1 MDSHLFGYFGRN
13 RLRCLVVFL
22 RARKKL
28 LKESEMNTMK
38 TTFLMALLTV
48 LLVTAGGALG
58 GEGGMMM
65 AFIVALVMNGVSYWF
80 SDKIVL
86 RMYGAKEIGPEEAPK
101 LHRIVQ
107 ELALRAQMPMPKLY
121 LIPQEAP
128 NAFATGRDERHAA
141 VAVTEGILRILDEAE
156 LRGVLAHELSHI
168 KNRDILVGTIAAT
181 MAGAISMLANLAH
194 WGMIFGG
201 RSSDNREGGHPIV
214 ALLMII
220 IAPLAAMLV
229 QMAISRSREFGA
241 DATGAAIGGDPLS
254 LANALRKLQRGV
266 ERIPM
271 EANPATAHMFI
282 VNPLTGGGLMTLFST
297 HPPLEERIRR
307 LEGMASGRP

>member
-1 MDSHLFGYFGRN
+1 
-13 RLRCLVVFL
+13 
-22 RARKKL
+22 
-28 LKESEMNTMK
+28 MNTFK

-48 LLVTAGGALG
+48 LLVTAGGFLG

-65 AFIVALVMNGVSYWF
+65 AFLFALIMNGVSYWF

-86 RMYGAKEIGPEEAPK
+86 RMYKAKEIGPGDSQK

-128 NAFATGRDERHAA
+128 NAFATGRDEKHAA
-141 VAVTEGILRILDEAE
+141 IAVTEGILRILDEAE
-156 LRGVLAHELSHI
+156 LRGVLAHELSHV

-181 MAGAISMLANLAH
+181 MAGAISMLANMAH

-214 ALLMII
+214 ALAMII
-220 IAPLAAMLV
+220 VAPLAALLV

-241 DATGAAIGGDPLS
+241 DTTGAAISGDPLS
-254 LANALRKLQRGV
+254 LANALRKLERGV

-297 HPPLEERIRR
+297 HPPMQERIRR
-307 LEGMASGRP
+307 LEGMTGIRQ

>member
-1 MDSHLFGYFGRN
+1 
-13 RLRCLVVFL
+13 
-22 RARKKL
+22 
-28 LKESEMNTMK
+28 MNTLK

-48 LLVTAGGALG
+48 LLVTAGGAFG
-58 GEGGMMM
+58 GEGGMVI
-65 AFIVALVMNGVSYWF
+65 AFLFALVMNGVSYWF

-86 RMYGAKEIGPEEAPK
+86 RMYGAKEITQGEAPK

-107 ELALRAQMPMPKLY
+107 ELALHAKMPMPRLY

-128 NAFATGRDERHAA
+128 NAFATGRDEKHAA
-141 VAVTEGILRILDEAE
+141 VAVTEGILRILDEPE

-181 MAGAISMLANLAH
+181 MAGAISMLANMAH

-229 QMAISRSREFGA
+229 QMAISRRREFGA
-241 DATGAAIGGDPLS
+241 DATGAMISGDPLS
-254 LANALRKLQRGV
+254 LANALRKLEQGAQ
-266 ERIPM
+266 RIPM

-297 HPPLEERIRR
+297 HPPMQERIRR
-307 LEGMASGRP
+307 LEHMAGARQ

>member
-1 MDSHLFGYFGRN
+1 
-13 RLRCLVVFL
+13 
-22 RARKKL
+22 
-28 LKESEMNTMK
+28 MNTLK

-48 LLVTAGGALG
+48 LLVTAGSAMG
-58 GEGGMMM
+58 GEGGMLL
-65 AFIVALVMNGVSYWF
+65 AFLFALVMNGVSYWF

-86 RMYGAKEIGPEEAPK
+86 RMYGAKQIGAQQAPQ
-101 LHRIVQ
+101 LHRMVQ
-107 ELALRAQMPMPKLY
+107 ELAMRGRMPMPKLY

-128 NAFATGRDERHAA
+128 NAFATGRDEKHAA
-141 VAVTEGILRILDEAE
+141 VAVTEGILRILDETE

-181 MAGAISMLANLAH
+181 MAGAISMLANMAH
-194 WGMIFGG
+194 WGMILGG

-241 DATGAAIGGDPLS
+241 DATGAMISGDPLS
-254 LANALRKLQRGV
+254 LANALRKLEQGAQ
-266 ERIPM
+266 RIPM

-297 HPPLEERIRR
+297 HPPMEERIRR
-307 LEGMASGRP
+307 LESMASTRQ

>member
-1 MDSHLFGYFGRN
+1 
-13 RLRCLVVFL
+13 
-22 RARKKL
+22 
-28 LKESEMNTMK
+28 MNTLK

-48 LLVTAGGALG
+48 LLVTAGGAMG
-58 GEGGMMM
+58 GEGGMML
-65 AFIVALVMNGVSYWF
+65 AFLFALVMNGVSYWF

-86 RMYGAKEIGPEEAPK
+86 RMYGAKEISADEAPT
-101 LHRIVQ
+101 LHRIIQ
-107 ELALRAQMPMPKLY
+107 DLTLRARMPMPKLY

-128 NAFATGRDERHAA
+128 NAFATGRDEKHAA
-141 VAVTEGILRILDEAE
+141 VAVTEGILAILNEKE

-168 KNRDILVGTIAAT
+168 KNRDILIGTIAAT
-181 MAGAISMLANLAH
+181 MAGAISMLANMAH

-201 RSSDNREGGHPIV
+201 RSSDDRGGGHPIV

-241 DATGAAIGGDPLS
+241 DATGATISGDPSS
-254 LANALRKLQRGV
+254 LANALRKLHRGA
-266 ERIPM
+266 ELIPM

-297 HPPLEERIRR
+297 HPNVEERIRR
-307 LEGMASGRP
+307 LEHMAGARQ

>member
-1 MDSHLFGYFGRN
+1 
-13 RLRCLVVFL
+13 
-22 RARKKL
+22 
-28 LKESEMNTMK
+28 MNTLK

-48 LLVTAGGALG
+48 LLVTVGGALG

-65 AFIVALVMNGVSYWF
+65 AFIFALVMNGVSYWF

-86 RMYGAKEIGPEEAPK
+86 RMYGAKEIEPDEAPK

-107 ELALRAQMPMPKLY
+107 ELTLRAKMLMPKLY
-121 LIPQEAP
+121 LIPQDAP
-128 NAFATGRDERHAA
+128 NAFATGRDEKHAA

-168 KNRDILVGTIAAT
+168 KNRDILVGTIAAA
-181 MAGAISMLANLAH
+181 MAGAISMLANMAH

-201 RSSDNREGGHPIV
+201 RGSDDREGGHPIV
-214 ALLMII
+214 ALAMII
-220 IAPLAAMLV
+220 IAPLAALLV

-241 DATGAAIGGDPLS
+241 DATGAAISGDPLS
-254 LANALRKLQRGV
+254 LANALRKLQLGA
-266 ERIPM
+266 ERTPM

-297 HPPLEERIRR
+297 HPPLEERVRR
-307 LEGMASGRP
+307 LEEMRSRRQ

>member
-1 MDSHLFGYFGRN
+1 
-13 RLRCLVVFL
+13 
-22 RARKKL
+22 
-28 LKESEMNTMK
+28 MNTLK

-65 AFIVALVMNGVSYWF
+65 AFVFALVMNGVSYWF

-101 LHRIVQ
+101 LHHVVQ
-107 ELALRAQMPMPKLY
+107 DLTQRAQMPMPKLY
-121 LIPQEAP
+121 LIPQDAP
-128 NAFATGRDERHAA
+128 NAFATGRDEKHAA

-168 KNRDILVGTIAAT
+168 KNRDILVGTIAAA
-181 MAGAISMLANLAH
+181 MAGAISMLANIAH

-201 RSSDNREGGHPIV
+201 RGSDDREGGHPIV
-214 ALLMII
+214 ALAMII
-220 IAPLAAMLV
+220 IAPLAALLV

-241 DATGAAIGGDPLS
+241 DATGAAISGDPLS
-254 LANALRKLQRGV
+254 LANALKKLQQAA
-266 ERIPM
+266 ERVPM

-297 HPPLEERIRR
+297 HPPMEERIRR
-307 LEGMASGRP
+307 LEEMGGGRE

>member
-1 MDSHLFGYFGRN
+1 MVIAFLF
-13 RLRCLVVFL
+13 
-22 RARKKL
+22 
-28 LKESEMNTMK
+28 
-38 TTFLMALLTV
+38 AL
-48 LLVTAGGALG
+48 
-58 GEGGMMM
+58 
-65 AFIVALVMNGVSYWF
+65 IMNGVSYWF

-86 RMYGAKEIGPEEAPK
+86 RMYGAKEITQGEAPD

-107 ELALRAQMPMPKLY
+107 ELALRAKMPMPKLY
-121 LIPQEAP
+121 LIPQETP
-128 NAFATGRDERHAA
+128 NAFATGRDENHAA

-181 MAGAISMLANLAH
+181 MAGAISMLANMAH

-214 ALLMII
+214 ALAMII
-220 IAPLAAMLV
+220 VAPLAALLV

-241 DATGAAIGGDPLS
+241 DTTGAAISGDPLS
-254 LANALRKLQRGV
+254 LANALRKLERGV

-297 HPPLEERIRR
+297 HPPMQERIRR
-307 LEGMASGRP
+307 LEGMTGIRQ

>member
-1 MDSHLFGYFGRN
+1 
-13 RLRCLVVFL
+13 
-22 RARKKL
+22 
-28 LKESEMNTMK
+28 MNTMK

-48 LLVTAGGALG
+48 LLVTAGGAFG
-58 GEGGMMM
+58 GEGGMVM
-65 AFIVALVMNGVSYWF
+65 AFFFALAMNGVSYWF

-86 RMYGAKEIGPEEAPK
+86 RMYGAKEISADEAPA
-101 LHRIVQ
+101 LHRIIRD
-107 ELALRAQMPMPKLY
+107 LTLRAQMPMPKLY

-128 NAFATGRDERHAA
+128 NAFATGRDEKHAA

-181 MAGAISMLANLAH
+181 MAGAISMLANMAH
-194 WGMIFGG
+194 WGMILGG

-241 DATGAAIGGDPLS
+241 DATGAMISGDPLS
-254 LANALRKLQRGV
+254 LANALRKLERGAQ
-266 ERIPM
+266 RIPM

-297 HPPLEERIRR
+297 HPPMEERIRR
-307 LEGMASGRP
+307 LESMASTRQ

>member
-1 MDSHLFGYFGRN
+1 
-13 RLRCLVVFL
+13 
-22 RARKKL
+22 
-28 LKESEMNTMK
+28 MNTLK

-48 LLVTAGGALG
+48 LLVTAGGAMG
-58 GEGGMMM
+58 GEGGMML
-65 AFIVALVMNGVSYWF
+65 AFLFALIMNGVSYWF

-86 RMYGAKEIGPEEAPK
+86 RMYGAKEISTDKAPT
-101 LHRIVQ
+101 LHRIIRD
-107 ELALRAQMPMPKLY
+107 LTLRAQMPMPKLY

-128 NAFATGRDERHAA
+128 NAFATGRDEKHAA

-181 MAGAISMLANLAH
+181 MAGAISMLANMAH
-194 WGMIFGG
+194 WGMILGG

-241 DATGAAIGGDPLS
+241 DATGAMISGDPLS
-254 LANALRKLQRGV
+254 LANALRKLERGAQ
-266 ERIPM
+266 RIPM

-297 HPPLEERIRR
+297 HPPMEERIRR
-307 LEGMASGRP
+307 LESMASTRQ